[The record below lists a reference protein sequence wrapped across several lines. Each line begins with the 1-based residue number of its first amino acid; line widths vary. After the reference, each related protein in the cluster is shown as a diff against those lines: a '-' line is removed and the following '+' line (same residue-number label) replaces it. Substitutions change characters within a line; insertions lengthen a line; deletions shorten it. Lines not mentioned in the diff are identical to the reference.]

1 MSFNPFHERGIP
13 LEQQLRNWSELNVQP
28 YSKAQIHP
36 FSRAR
41 AILAN
46 GVEMESVL
54 FSHNMARN
62 TLDPEV
68 KKTLAAVRRIE
79 SQQQRTINWLI
90 PADES
95 TLEVTL
101 GYEQIAVEMTAWVAQ
116 NEPDPYLRQVYEFGV
131 LEDFDHLYRYANLYD
146 MIEGKKA
153 EAIVGHLTEI
163 TPGRP
168 TIFEHRH
175 PHDEIRRPMTALAAD
190 PQSLVNSLTVLC
202 AEQQVMNYYGN
213 IGNRFQE
220 PLARALYS
228 EIAEVEE
235 QHVTHYE
242 SILDPTSTWLENWV
256 LHEFNECWNY
266 WSYLQEEPD
275 PRLRAIYELHLNMEL
290 EHLRIASELMRQI
303 EKREPEALMMAVGL
317 KPLSIRENKAWLRQ
331 VLASQVD
338 LTSKDSNFVPVSELP
353 GEDRYFSYNR
363 RVNGDWVPSEAV
375 IQEHRAA
382 QGGEYR
388 DETDGPNP
396 VPGLREE
403 RGEAVTAYAA
413 RVLTPQPAA

>member
-1 MSFNPFHERGIP
+1 MSFNPFEERGIP
-13 LEQQLRNWSELNVQP
+13 LDKQLRNWRELNVTP
-28 YSKAQIHP
+28 YRKEEIHP

-46 GVEMESVL
+46 GVEVEAIL

-62 TLDPEV
+62 TAEPEV
-68 KKTLAAVRRIE
+68 KKLLAETRRIE
-79 SQQQRTINWLI
+79 SQQQRVINWLI
-90 PADES
+90 PAEES

-101 GYEQIAVEMTAWVAQ
+101 GYEQIAVEMTAWIAQ
-116 NEPDPYLRQVYEFGV
+116 NEPDPYLRQCYEFGV
-131 LEDFDHLYRYANLYD
+131 LEDFDHLYRYANLYE
-146 MIEGKKA
+146 MLEGKKA

-190 PQSLVNSLTVLC
+190 PQSLVNAMTVLC
-202 AEQQVMNYYGN
+202 AEQQVMNYYAN

-242 SILDPTSTWLENWV
+242 SMLDPTSTWLENLV

-266 WSYLQEEPD
+266 WSYLQEEQD
-275 PRLRAIYELHLNMEL
+275 PKVRPIYELHLAMEL
-290 EHLRIASELMRQI
+290 EHLRIAAELMRTI
-303 EKREPEALMMAVGL
+303 EKREPEALMMARSV
-317 KPLSIRENKAWLRQ
+317 KPLSIRENKTWLRQ
-331 VLASQVD
+331 VLADQVD
-338 LTSKDSNFVPVSELP
+338 LTSKGPDFIPITEVPP
-353 GEDRYFSYNR
+353 GDRYFAYNAQ
-363 RVNGDWVPSEAV
+363 VNDQWVPSEEV
-375 IQEHRAA
+375 IRQHGEAM
-382 QGGEYR
+382 GYEYR

-396 VPGLREE
+396 VPGLR
-403 RGEAVTAYAA
+403 GEGSTAYA
-413 RVLTPQPAA
+413 RRIETRAA

>member
-13 LEQQLRNWSELNVQP
+13 LDKQLRNWSELNVQP
-28 YSKAQIHP
+28 YRREEIHP

-46 GVEMESVL
+46 GVETEAVL

-62 TLDPEV
+62 TLDPDV
-68 KKTLAAVRRIE
+68 KKELAFVRRVE

-90 PADES
+90 PAEET

-101 GYEQIAVEMTAWVAQ
+101 GYEQIAVELTAWVAQ
-116 NEPDPYLRQVYEFGV
+116 NESDPYLRQVYEFGV

-146 MIEGKKA
+146 ILEGKKA
-153 EAIVGHLTEI
+153 EEIVGHLTEI

-168 TIFEHRH
+168 TVFEHRH
-175 PHDEIRRPMTALAAD
+175 PYDEIRRPMTALAAD
-190 PQSLVNSLTVLC
+190 PQSLVNALTVLC
-202 AEQQVMNYYGN
+202 AEQQVANYYAN

-228 EIAEVEE
+228 EIAEIEE

-242 SILDPTSTWLENWV
+242 SILDPTSTWLENLV

-266 WSYLQEEPD
+266 HSYLQEEPD
-275 PRLRAIYELHLNMEL
+275 PRIRAIYELHLAMEL
-290 EHLRIASELMRQI
+290 EHLRIAAELMRKI
-303 EKREPEALMMAVGL
+303 EKREPEALIMAAGI

-338 LTSKDSNFVPVSELP
+338 LTSKDSVFLPVIEVPP
-353 GEDRYFSYNR
+353 GDRYFAYNAT
-363 RVNGDWVPSEAV
+363 VNGQWTPSEEV
-375 IQEHRAA
+375 IREHRTA
-382 QGGEYR
+382 QGDEYR

-396 VPGLREE
+396 VPGLR
-403 RGEAVTAYAA
+403 GEGSTEYAR
-413 RVLTPQPAA
+413 RVQQAA

>member
-1 MSFNPFHERGIP
+1 MSFNPFQERGIP
-13 LEQQLRNWSELNVQP
+13 LEDQLRNWSELNVQP
-28 YSKAQIHP
+28 YRKEEIHP

-46 GVEMESVL
+46 GVEVESVL

-62 TLDPEV
+62 TLDPDL
-68 KKTLAAVRRIE
+68 KKQLAFVRRVE
-79 SQQQRTINWLI
+79 HQQQRTINWLI
-90 PADES
+90 PADET

-175 PHDEIRRPMTALAAD
+175 PYDEVRRPMTALAAD

-202 AEQQVMNYYGN
+202 AEQQVLNYYN
-213 IGNRFQE
+213 TIGNRFQE

-275 PRLRAIYELHLNMEL
+275 PRIRSIYELHLNMEI
-290 EHLRIASELMRQI
+290 EHLRIAAEMMRKI
-303 EKREPEALMMAVGL
+303 EKREPEALMMAGEL
-317 KPLSIRENKAWLRQ
+317 KPLSIRENKAWIRRI
-331 VLASQVD
+331 LATQVD
-338 LTSKDSNFVPVSELP
+338 LTSKDSNFVAVTELTP
-353 GEDRYFSYNR
+353 EDRYFAYNR
-363 RVNGDWVPSEAV
+363 KVNDQWVPSEEV
-375 IQEHRAA
+375 IREHKAA
-382 QGGEYR
+382 QGDEYR

-396 VPGLREE
+396 VPGLRGEE
-403 RGEAVTAYAA
+403 ARDGQSTAYAD
-413 RVLTPQPAA
+413 RIQRQAA